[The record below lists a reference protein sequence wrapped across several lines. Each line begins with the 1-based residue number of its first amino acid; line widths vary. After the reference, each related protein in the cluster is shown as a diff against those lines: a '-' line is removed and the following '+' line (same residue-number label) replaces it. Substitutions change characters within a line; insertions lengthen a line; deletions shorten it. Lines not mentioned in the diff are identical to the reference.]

1 MLKIA
6 CLNSIPLASTQPK
19 ENTLKKLANNHIP
32 FIIYRIQAKKFGIKP
47 LIVFTS
53 RVKNNCL
60 SIILMAC
67 SLLAFNSVLASPES
81 GQVVT
86 GQASISNPQPNTT
99 HINQV
104 SEKAIIEWQSFNV
117 APQERV
123 HFQQPTAGV
132 CLNRINATHGASE
145 ILGQISATGTIALVN
160 QSGIIFGPNAHINV
174 GGLAAST
181 ADIANE
187 DFMQGKYKFDQPSS
201 YHGKIINHGKI
212 SAKDNGLVALIG
224 SEVRNDGMIQAKSG
238 KVVLAS
244 GKNVTLD
251 FCGDGLISF
260 SVPNVEHTEDIVL
273 VSQDSLNSVLDGV
286 INTKD
291 FAQATAV
298 QADNG
303 NVIFSG
309 GNIDVSGGNG
319 GGTILINATN
329 TAVTKETTIN
339 ADAIASGDGGGIII
353 YADKNNVFE
362 GSVSARGGKTS
373 GKGGFLEVS
382 GKKNLQYNGH
392 IDMTAEHGAVG
403 TLLLDPQFLVV
414 ATAGGSAYSAG
425 TNNLFANNAG
435 GTNMLTP
442 ASIVAAFVGA
452 NVVLQANTDVTF
464 TDVLASGT
472 SGRTLTVNAGRSI
485 LINADVSTVNAA
497 ISMTANDPAAI
508 SSDRLTG
515 VGNIT
520 LAPGTTISSGTGS
533 LSLIVDPSI
542 VAPFSPGSISLGALT
557 GGAVLLSTPNA
568 VTGVNNIAASAG
580 LTVNVGAASS
590 LTAGVISGTT
600 LTKQGAGT
608 LTLGG
613 VNTYTGLT
621 TINAGTLSVTN
632 NSGLG
637 TTGAGVTV
645 ANGATLDLNGVTI
658 GAEAVTLNGDGDG
671 SVGALTGTGTSS
683 LSGAITLASNS
694 SIGGTGTLTLR
705 GVISDGTST
714 FDLTKRGSGTA
725 ILTAVNTYNGA
736 TNINQGILLAG
747 IASTIASSN
756 ALNLANA
763 AGASFDLNGFAQ
775 TVGNLFGGGT
785 LGGNISLG
793 AATLTVTQ
801 GLTSDYNGVISGS
814 GGLTKNG
821 VGELRLGGVNL
832 YTGTTTINAGTLM
845 PTVANVIA
853 NSTALTIANVS
864 GAIFDMT
871 DTNQTIGSLSG
882 GGTTGG
888 NIVLGTGNL
897 TIKQASTLTYT
908 GIISGTGGIT
918 KNGSGTL
925 FLAGLN
931 TYSGPTTINLGI
943 LAPTVTNAIQFTSAL
958 TMADVA
964 TAKFQMNTTNQIVGS
979 LSGGGANGGNI
990 TIGTGILSINQTVND
1005 TYDGVIGAT
1014 AGGLTKNGA
1023 ATLTL
1028 TRVNTY
1034 TGATTI
1040 NEGILRAG
1048 IANVLNV
1055 ASTLT
1060 LADVAGA
1067 AFDLNN
1073 FSQSIARLS
1082 GGGTLGGNIT
1092 LGSANLTVNQGS
1104 AATYNGIISGTGG
1117 LTKAGAAAL
1126 NLGGINTY
1134 TGPTSITAGTL
1145 QAVVDNVIQNSS
1157 ALTMTNLATA
1167 IFSLNGTKQNV
1178 GSLSGGGALGG
1189 NITLGIGKLTIN
1201 QSVPDSYD
1209 GIISGIGDVTKAGAS
1224 TLTLTRA
1231 STYTGATTINAG
1243 TLQAGIANMI
1253 AGSNGLSFANVA
1265 GANLDLLSFNQ
1276 TAINLSG
1283 GGALGGNINLG
1294 SATLAVTQNMP
1305 GTYSGIISGTGN
1317 FTKAGSSTLTL
1328 SGVSTYSGT
1337 TTISAGTLRPTVDN
1351 VIANSSA
1358 LVMANTNGAIFNL
1371 NNTNQTV
1378 GSLSG
1383 AGTTGGD
1390 IILGSGNLTINQAA
1404 TLTYAGIIS
1413 GTGGIIKNGSGTL
1426 SLSRENTYTGPTTI
1440 NLGILQPTIANA
1452 IANTSNLIMA
1462 DVATAAFNSTN
1473 LAQAVGNLSGGGA
1486 SGGNISLGS
1495 GILTVT
1501 QRTNQTY
1508 NGVISGTG
1516 GLTKAG
1522 AATLTL
1528 SRANTYTGTTTINA
1542 GILRTGIANAI
1553 ASSAQMTLDNVSG
1566 ASFDLNN
1573 LAQTVGRL
1581 SGGGTL
1587 GGNITLGTANLT
1599 VNQATSATT
1608 YSGVISGTG
1617 GLTKIGT
1624 AALSLGGV
1632 NTYTGATT
1640 ISAGTLQ
1647 AIINNV
1653 IPNSSALVMADVATA
1668 IFNLNNTNQTIGSLS
1683 GGGATGGNISLGAG
1697 TLTITQN
1704 AAGTYDGVISG
1715 SGNITK
1721 IGTDTL
1727 ILSRT
1732 NTFTGNTTINAGAL
1746 SIGSDLQLGAA
1757 PAAATTGKLTFDG
1770 GTLRTTASFALN
1782 ANRGITLNSGG
1793 GTLLVDPTF
1802 TLTYNGI
1809 AAGTGALTKS
1819 GTGTLSLGGVN
1830 SYTGATTINVGTVT
1844 TTIANAIANTSALTL
1859 ANVAGAIF
1867 NLNNTNQTVGSISG
1881 GGTTG
1886 GDITLGSGTLT
1897 ANQTAAGTFAG
1908 LITGNGEFT
1917 LSNSSTNTLTLSNSG
1932 NSYSGNTT
1940 LNGGTLSISADTNL
1954 GTAPGVATP
1963 GKLAFNGGT
1972 LKNTANFTLDAN
1984 RGIALNAS
1992 GGTIEVDTGATVTYN
2007 GIMAGTGAF
2016 TKTGNGTLILGGI
2029 NTYTGNTT
2037 INAGTVSIINSTGL
2051 SAATNISVAAGTLD
2065 LNFNA
2070 AILANTNPI
2079 TLNGSNAL
2087 TLSGANITVN
2097 NPLTLSGN
2105 TSISGAGSGVM
2116 IFGGAISG
2124 ASNLTFALT
2133 NAGLSLPTTTLTSGA
2148 SLTVSTGGPITQ
2160 TSVLVIPGTASFSAG
2175 ANPITL
2181 IQNNNING
2189 AVSLNNTGA
2198 NDVVLVNSGDLVL
2211 GTSNVGRNLNLTAG
2225 GSITQTGPLTATGG
2239 TATLTVTAANSDI
2252 LLGQANN
2259 FGGVA
2264 PVFAG
2269 TQSNIRDVT
2278 LRDTSTSA
2286 KTPILSGLT
2295 NLRNLV
2301 LSLDVSNIVLSNL
2314 VANGQVT
2321 LTGNSADGSLNVG
2334 ALSLNT
2340 NFANL
2345 TGLVA
2350 GLSGQAAINIITL
2363 LNVITSGTHYFD
2375 GIDMFVGTRAFNNV
2389 IQSVYGMLYNEWSI
2403 YNLYVM
2409 QQLEQQKRC
2418 RTVGDKVVLCGSPP
2432 NKQIAH

>member
-1 MLKIA
+1 MI
-6 CLNSIPLASTQPK
+6 
-19 ENTLKKLANNHIP
+19 E
-32 FIIYRIQAKKFGIKP
+32 
-47 LIVFTS
+47 FTS
-53 RVKNNCL
+53 RVKSNRL
-60 SIILMAC
+60 SAILMAC
-67 SLLAFNSVLASPES
+67 SLLVFNSVSANPES
-81 GQVVT
+81 GQVVA

-104 SEKAIIEWQSFNV
+104 SEKAIIEWKSFNV

-123 HFQQPTAGV
+123 HFQQPAAGV

-145 ILGQISATGTIALVN
+145 ILGQISATGTVALVN
-160 QSGIIFGPNAHINV
+160 QAGIIFGPNAHINV
-174 GGLAAST
+174 GSLAAST

-187 DFMQGKYKFDQPSS
+187 NFMQGKYKFDQPSP
-201 YHGKIINHGKI
+201 YNGKIINHGKI
-212 SAKDNGLVALIG
+212 SAQDHGLVALIG

-260 SVPNVEHTEDIVL
+260 SVPNVEHLDDVVL
-273 VSQDSLNSVLDGV
+273 VSNDLLNSVLDGV
-286 INTKD
+286 INTED

-298 QADNG
+298 QAENG

-309 GNIDVSGGNG
+309 GNIDVSGENG
-319 GGTILINATN
+319 GGTVLINALN
-329 TAVTKETTIN
+329 TAVTKEATIN
-339 ADAIASGDGGGIII
+339 ADAIASGDGGKIII

-362 GSVSARGGKTS
+362 GYVSARGGKTS

-382 GKKNLQYNGH
+382 GKENLQYDGH
-392 IDMTAEHGAVG
+392 VDMIAEHGTVG

-435 GTNMLTP
+435 GTNTLTP

-464 TDVLASGT
+464 TDVLTSGT

-497 ISMTANDPAAI
+497 ISMTANDPTAI
-508 SSDRLTG
+508 SSDRLAG

-520 LAPGTTISSGTGS
+520 LAPGTTINSGSGS
-533 LSLIVDPSI
+533 LSLIVDPSV

-580 LTVNVGAASS
+580 LTVNVGTASS
-590 LTAGVISGTT
+590 LTTGVISGTSV
-600 LTKQGAGT
+600 TKQGTGS
-608 LTLGG
+608 LILGG
-613 VNTYTGLT
+613 VNTYTGPT
-621 TINAGTLSVTN
+621 TISAGTLSITN

-637 TTGAGVTV
+637 TTGGGAIV
-645 ANGATLDLNGVTI
+645 ASGATLDLNGVTI

-671 SVGALTGTGTSS
+671 GVGALTGTGTSS

-694 SIGGTGTLTLR
+694 SIGGTGTLTLS
-705 GVISDGTST
+705 GIISDGTST
-714 FDLTKRGSGTA
+714 FDLTKKGSGTV
-725 ILTAVNTYNGA
+725 ILSGVNTYNGV
-736 TNINQGILLAG
+736 TYINQGILRAG
-747 IASTIASSN
+747 VASAIAGSS
-756 ALNLANA
+756 ALNLSNI

-775 TVGNLFGGGT
+775 TVGNLSGGGS
-785 LGGNISLG
+785 LGGNIALG

-801 GLTSDYNGVISGS
+801 GLTSDYNGVISGA

-845 PTVANVIA
+845 PTVANTIA
-853 NSTALTIANVS
+853 NSTALTMANVS

-888 NIVLGTGNL
+888 NIVLGSGNL
-897 TIKQASTLTYT
+897 TINQASTLTYT

-925 FLAGLN
+925 SLAGLN

-943 LAPTVTNAIQFTSAL
+943 LAPTVANAIQFTSAL

-964 TAKFQMNTTNQIVGS
+964 TATFQMNATNQTVGS
-979 LSGGGANGGNI
+979 LSGGGASGGNI
-990 TIGTGILSINQTVND
+990 TLGTGILTINQTVD
-1005 TYDGVIGAT
+1005 GTYDGIKSST
-1014 AGGLTKNGA
+1014 GGVTKTGA

-1028 TRVNTY
+1028 TRAHTY

-1040 NEGILRAG
+1040 NAGILKAG
-1048 IANVLNV
+1048 IANVLNI

-1067 AFDLNN
+1067 TFDLNN
-1073 FSQSIARLS
+1073 FPQSIARLS

-1092 LGSANLTVNQGS
+1092 LGSATLTVNQG
-1104 AATYNGIISGTGG
+1104 ATATYNGVVSGTGG
-1117 LTKAGAAAL
+1117 LIKAGASAL
-1126 NLGGINTY
+1126 NLGGMNTY

-1167 IFSLNGTKQNV
+1167 IFSLNGTTQNI

-1201 QSVPDSYD
+1201 QSVPGSYD

-1231 STYTGATTINAG
+1231 STYTGATAINAG

-1265 GANLDLLSFNQ
+1265 GANLDLLTFNQ

-1294 SATLAVTQNMP
+1294 SATLTVTQNMP

-1351 VIANSSA
+1351 VIANSVA

-1383 AGTTGGD
+1383 AGKTGGD

-1404 TLTYAGIIS
+1404 NLTYAGIIS
-1413 GTGGIIKNGSGTL
+1413 GAGGITKNGSGTL

-1452 IANTSNLIMA
+1452 IANTSSLIMA
-1462 DVATAAFNSTN
+1462 DIATAAFNATN
-1473 LAQAVGNLSGGGA
+1473 LAQAVGSLSGGGA

-1495 GILTVT
+1495 GLLTVT
-1501 QRTNQTY
+1501 QGTDQTY
-1508 NGVISGTG
+1508 DGVISGTG
-1516 GLTKAG
+1516 GLTKNG
-1522 AATLTL
+1522 TATLTL

-1542 GILRTGIANAI
+1542 GILRAGIANAI
-1553 ASSAQMTLDNVSG
+1553 ASSAQMNLANISG

-1581 SGGGTL
+1581 SGGGAL
-1587 GGNITLGTANLT
+1587 GGNITLGSADLT

-1608 YSGVISGTG
+1608 YSGIISGTG
-1617 GLTKIGT
+1617 GLTKIGAT
-1624 AALSLGGV
+1624 ALSLGGV
-1632 NTYTGATT
+1632 NTYTGPTT

-1653 IPNSSALVMADVATA
+1653 IPNSSALIIANIATA

-1683 GGGATGGNISLGAG
+1683 GGGATGGNISLGSG
-1697 TLTITQN
+1697 TLTVTQN
-1704 AAGTYDGVISG
+1704 VAGTYDGVISG
-1715 SGNITK
+1715 AGNITK

-1727 ILSRT
+1727 TLSRN
-1732 NTFTGNTTINAGAL
+1732 NTFTGNVNVNAGVL
-1746 SIGSDLQLGAA
+1746 SVNADLQLGAA
-1757 PAAATTGKLTFDG
+1757 PGAATAGKLTFDG
-1770 GTLRTTASFALN
+1770 GTLRTTASFTMN
-1782 ANRGITLNSGG
+1782 ANRGITLNSSG

-1809 AAGTGALTKS
+1809 AAGTGTLTKS
-1819 GTGTLSLGGVN
+1819 GTGTLSLGGV
-1830 SYTGATTINVGTVT
+1830 STYTGATNINSGTVT

-1859 ANVAGAIF
+1859 ANVAGATF
-1867 NLNNTNQTVGSISG
+1867 NLNNTNQTVGSVSG

-1897 ANQTAAGTFAG
+1897 ANQTVAGTFAG
-1908 LITGNGEFT
+1908 LITGTGGLT
-1917 LSNSSTNTLTLSNSG
+1917 LSSSSTNTLTLSNAS

-1940 LNGGTLSISADTNL
+1940 LNGGTLSISTDSNL

-1972 LKNTANFTLDAN
+1972 LKNTASFTLDAN

-1992 GGTIEVDTGATVTYN
+1992 GGIIEVDTGATVTYG
-2007 GIMAGTGAF
+2007 GIMAGAGAF

-2029 NTYTGNTT
+2029 NTYTGNMA
-2037 INAGTVSIINSTGL
+2037 INAGTVSVTNSTGL
-2051 SAATNISVAAGTLD
+2051 NAATNISVASGSTLD

-2070 AILANTNPI
+2070 ATLANTNLI

-2105 TSISGAGSGVM
+2105 TSIGGTGTGVM
-2116 IFGGAISG
+2116 TFGGAISG
-2124 ASNLTFALT
+2124 PASLTFALT
-2133 NAGLSLPTTTLTSGA
+2133 NAGLSLPTTTLTSAGSLAVTA
-2148 SLTVSTGGPITQ
+2148 SGPITQ
-2160 TSVLVIPGTASFSAG
+2160 TGILTIPGTASFSAG

-2181 IQNNNING
+2181 TQNNNFNG
-2189 AVSLNNTGA
+2189 AVSVNNSGA
-2198 NDVVLVNSGDLVL
+2198 NDVSVINSGALAL
-2211 GTSNVGRNLNLTAG
+2211 ATSSVGRNLNLTAG

-2239 TATLTVTAANSDI
+2239 TTTVAVTAANSDI
-2252 LLGQANN
+2252 LLGQTNT

-2264 PVFAG
+2264 PVIAG

-2278 LRDTSTSA
+2278 LRDTSASA
-2286 KTPILSGLT
+2286 KTPVLSGLT

-2301 LSLDVSNIVLSNL
+2301 LSLDVSNIVLTNL
-2314 VANGQVT
+2314 IASGEVT

-2334 ALSLNT
+2334 ALALNT

-2345 TGLVA
+2345 TGFVA
-2350 GLSGQAAINIITL
+2350 GLSGQAAIDIITL

-2375 GIDMFVGTRAFNNV
+2375 GIDMFLGTRAFNNV
-2389 IQSVYGMLYNEWSI
+2389 IQSIYGMLYNDWST

-2409 QQLEQQKRC
+2409 QQLEQQRRC
-2418 RTVGDKVVLCGSPP
+2418 RIVGDKVVLCDGQP
-2432 NKQIAH
+2432 NKQAVH